1 MPRINL
7 LPWREADR
15 KRKRQE
21 FYFGLLG
28 ALAVALLIGLLASL
42 QMDSA
47 IAYQNERNQTLEDA
61 IQEVEKQIVEVVG
74 LEEQQQRL
82 EARMEVIEQLQ
93 RSRPGVVHLFEQLV
107 RIVPDGIH
115 LTSFKQT
122 NSSLQLRGMAQSS
135 TRVAA
140 FMRNIEGSE
149 YLAEPA
155 LENLENKST
164 AADSNSEFTLNAKQ
178 AGALAEPAVTPAKR
192 SAKPAKPGKSGK

>member
-21 FYFGLLG
+21 FYVGIVG
-28 ALAVALLIGLLASL
+28 AFVVALLLGFMASL
-42 QMDSA
+42 RMDAA
-47 IAYQNERNQTLEDA
+47 IDHQNERNQALKDA
-61 IQEVEKQIVEVVG
+61 ITEVDKQITEVIG
-74 LEEQQQRL
+74 LEEQQARL

-93 RSRPGVVHLFEQLV
+93 RSRPGVVHLFDQIV

-122 NSSLQLRGMAQSS
+122 NAAIQLRGMAQSS

-149 YLAEPA
+149 WLADPA
-155 LENLENKST
+155 LENLENKGST
-164 AADSNSEFTLNAKQ
+164 ADASSEFVLNAKQ
-178 AGALAEPAVTPAKR
+178 TGTVAEPTVSAAKKPNR
-192 SAKPAKPGKSGK
+192 AAK